1 MISASIVG
9 GSGYTGG
16 ELLRLLL
23 AHGECDVH
31 QVTSERFAGKTIH
44 KAHPNLRGASTLKF
58 CALTELEACDVL
70 FLCLPHGGTAGR
82 FEEFSALAPKIIDL
96 SADFRLADPE
106 AYIEWYG
113 QAHPN
118 PDLLDRFVYGI
129 PEINRTE
136 LKNAKHVACAGCN
149 ATASTLAL
157 APLSRRNLICS
168 VVPRCL
174 WRKTAGRAP
183 ACRA

>member
-1 MISASIVG
+1 MIRVSIVG

-23 AHGECDVH
+23 AHGECDVR

-113 QAHPN
+113 QPHPN
-118 PDLLDRFVYGI
+118 PGLLGRFVYGI
-129 PEINRTE
+129 PEINRLHPE
-136 LKNAKHVACAGCN
+136 ISVPADACDGVSC
-149 ATASTLAL
+149 ATIQPQLLLLVWRWCSCWRLRWCSCWRIAAS
-157 APLSRRNLICS
+157 S
-168 VVPRCL
+168 
-174 WRKTAGRAP
+174 
-183 ACRA
+183 